1 LRLCKA
7 RKGPKR
13 QTYRN
18 RDPKIWK
25 VWSERPGGGES
36 FRRFLFGGDIQIA
49 AITDCKSGDP
59 IWKRAVS
66 QNTSCY
72 QPDAIQA
79 RYNRGIMDNKQIARI
94 LRETAQLLEIDG
106 AIIGRY
112 RTYEKAAEL
121 VESLPQPVEQMV
133 TTPEKLLELPGI
145 GQGMVDHLTEIVKT
159 GDYSLRQKMLKK
171 FPPTLLEVLTLQS
184 LGPKK
189 VLFLWKQFKCATVA
203 DVEKLAREGK
213 LRDLAGFG
221 EKSEQNILKAVET
234 FKKGSGRFMV
244 PAVETAAAEIAEH
257 IKKAGKMVESVTP
270 AGSLRRG
277 RETVGDLD
285 LLVTMAEDKK
295 GKGGNRQEVIDEVAK
310 HTLKYPRIDQV
321 LAHGEN
327 KVSFTL
333 SNGLQVDVRL
343 LEKENFGAALM
354 YFTGSK
360 EHNVRLRGRAND
372 MGWTLNEYEMATL
385 GEEEKQRIESDAED
399 EKRKSAGA
407 KVSVSLG
414 TPVKA
419 AAKKGK
425 KNNGAA
431 AGKNRVEADTAK
443 NGGGVRVASR
453 TEEEIYDKLKLQY
466 VPPELR
472 ENSGEIEAAEKFALP
487 KLVELRDIKG
497 DLQMHTTASD
507 GKNSIEEMAAAAK
520 ALGHEYIAI
529 TDHSKAVT
537 VANGLDEKRVLVHI
551 KNLKAADAKG
561 LGIRV
566 LVGSEVDILKDGKL
580 DYSDEILAQLQVV
593 VCSIHSYFNLER
605 AEMTER
611 MLAAIENPYTQII
624 GHPTGRILLRR
635 EELPYDMEKILDAC
649 AKHGVAMECNSYPD
663 RLDLKDVYL
672 RMCKERGVKV
682 VISTDAHSTKHLE
695 FIRHGVTMA
704 RRGWLEKKDV
714 INTLPVD
721 QFLSSLRQKGGNIA
735 RVAG

>member
-1 LRLCKA
+1 
-7 RKGPKR
+7 
-13 QTYRN
+13 
-18 RDPKIWK
+18 
-25 VWSERPGGGES
+25 
-36 FRRFLFGGDIQIA
+36 
-49 AITDCKSGDP
+49 
-59 IWKRAVS
+59 
-66 QNTSCY
+66 
-72 QPDAIQA
+72 
-79 RYNRGIMDNKQIARI
+79 MDNKQIARI

-121 VESLPQPVEQMV
+121 IEALPQPVEQMV
-133 TTPEKLLELPGI
+133 ATPEKLLELPGI
-145 GQGMVDHLTEIVKT
+145 GHGMVEHLTEIVNT
-159 GDYSLRQKMLKK
+159 GDYSLRQKLLKK

-234 FKKGSGRFMV
+234 FKKGSGRFMI
-244 PAVETAAAEIAEH
+244 PTVETAAAEIAEH
-257 IKKAGKMVESVTP
+257 IKKAGKVVESVTP

-295 GKGGNRQEVIDEVAK
+295 GKNANRQEIIDEVA
-310 HTLKYPRIDQV
+310 HHILKYPRIEQV

-333 SNGLQVDVRL
+333 SSGLQVDVRL
-343 LEKENFGAALM
+343 LEKDNFGAALM

-385 GEEEKQRIESDAED
+385 GEEAKERIESDEDD
-399 EKRKSAGA
+399 EKRKRAGA

-414 TPVKA
+414 TPAKA
-419 AAKKGK
+419 IVKKGK
-425 KNNGAA
+425 KNNSQ
-431 AGKNRVEADTAK
+431 ETSSTAK
-443 NGGGVRVASR
+443 QTANSKGEPEAGAPKGVRVAGR
-453 TEEEIYDKLKLQY
+453 TEEEIYEKLKLQY

-487 KLVELRDIKG
+487 TLVELRDIKG

-507 GKNSIEEMAAAAK
+507 GKNSIEQMAVAAK

-537 VANGLDEKRVLVHI
+537 VANGLDEKRVLAHI

-566 LVGSEVDILKDGKL
+566 LVGAEVDILKDGKL

-605 AEMTER
+605 EEMTER

-624 GHPTGRILLRR
+624 GHPTGRIILRR
-635 EELPYDMEKILDAC
+635 DELPYDMEKILDAC

-704 RRGWLEKKDV
+704 RRGWLDKKDV

-721 QFLSSLRQKGGNIA
+721 QFLTTLRKKGGTIA
-735 RVAG
+735 KVAG